1 MRGKYGIAL
10 HEWRGSNPE
19 GSISDKKRAPPPF
32 TLAPTFRLLRKPQS
46 KLAHRELRRFFLK
59 SFSPIAD
66 EMGATAI
73 DPRRVSRSSSSFL
86 LTREGKIPFLS
97 IATLTQNRIEDR
109 NRVHS
114 IKRIIEQ
121 SCRIKNTRAGENR
134 GTSRRRDKE
143 RPVEAERRFKG
154 IKRKVRVAK
163 REKGKDVEKD
173 VKKVWGEIMAS
184 KEEKNNE
191 EERFTACMG

>member
-46 KLAHRELRRFFLK
+46 KLAHCELRRFFLK

-97 IATLTQNRIEDR
+97 IATLTQNLIEDR

-121 SCRIKNTRAGENR
+121 SCRIKNTRAGENKR
-134 GTSRRRDKE
+134 DVEEERQGEAGGSGETLQRDKE
-143 RPVEAERRFKG
+143 E
-154 IKRKVRVAK
+154 
-163 REKGKDVEKD
+163 
-173 VKKVWGEIMAS
+173 S
-184 KEEKNNE
+184 
-191 EERFTACMG
+191 

>member
-1 MRGKYGIAL
+1 
-10 HEWRGSNPE
+10 
-19 GSISDKKRAPPPF
+19 
-32 TLAPTFRLLRKPQS
+32 
-46 KLAHRELRRFFLK
+46 
-59 SFSPIAD
+59 
-66 EMGATAI
+66 MGATAI

-121 SCRIKNTRAGENR
+121 RIVESKIHERVKIR